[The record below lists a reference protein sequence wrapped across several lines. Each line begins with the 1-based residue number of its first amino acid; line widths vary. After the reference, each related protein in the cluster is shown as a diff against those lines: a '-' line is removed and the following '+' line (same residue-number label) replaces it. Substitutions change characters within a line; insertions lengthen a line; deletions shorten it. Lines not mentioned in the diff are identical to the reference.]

1 MSLKLEEA
9 SLVSLVRTIDI
20 VLAFILQALFLKDEI
35 IDWMSVV
42 GAVIVVIAVV
52 GTITRRMVASNPG
65 LINKLT
71 CGLIN

>member
-52 GTITRRMVASNPG
+52 GTITRRMIASNPG